1 MRRSFLEDALAA
13 HISWP
18 SWRASHEKF
27 IFVQDLDIG
36 KPAGLLARPRA
47 TCFESAAALRAAKE
61 MQKTLDAEADQAS
74 RLSAAADEADRSA
87 RDPDDMARQEQHLPK
102 GAIPSRKDCPE
113 ILCEKCPEHS
123 FSKGWGDRGKGRG
136 NGAFDFDLAVAPRCP
151 ACPVCPACPH
161 GYKHPGA
168 APGQGSP
175 PAALPE
181 HRKIVCKDMDNNCPY
196 CPACECLVCP
206 KDCPPCIKRPP
217 NDPPSVVLGDDG
229 EPHSADGSPI
239 NPLVQAI
246 NDDVA
251 SNQ

>member
-113 ILCEKCPEHS
+113 ILCEKCPE
-123 FSKGWGDRGKGRG
+123 
-136 NGAFDFDLAVAPRCP
+136 CP